1 MKYAVI
7 RMGSKQFQM
16 EEGKTVLVDLQ
27 KTEPG
32 KEITFPEVVLLV
44 DGDNIKIG
52 SPLVKGC
59 KVIGQAG
66 EMIKDKKVVTGKHRR
81 REGYRRTYGHR
92 TKHTPVKVT
101 RIDAE

>member
-32 KEITFPEVVLLV
+32 KEITFSEVVLYV

-52 SPLVKGC
+52 SPLVKGV

-66 EMIKDKKVVTGKHRR
+66 EMVKDKKVTTGKLRK

-92 TKHTPVKVT
+92 SKYTPVKVT
-101 RIDAE
+101 QIVAG

>member
-32 KEITFPEVVLLV
+32 KEITFPEVVLYV
-44 DGDNIKIG
+44 DGDNIKVG
-52 SPLVKGC
+52 SPLVKGA
-59 KVIGQAG
+59 KVVGQAG
-66 EMIKDKKVVTGKHRR
+66 EMVKDKKVFTGKHRR
-81 REGYRRTYGHR
+81 REGYKRTYGHR
-92 TKHTPVKVT
+92 TKYTPVKVT
-101 RIDAE
+101 QIVAG